1 MYSRNYST
9 WQHGPSR
16 CFSHTLELYE
26 LFCVF
31 IVQRTLK
38 EEVVDGE
45 KYLMALML
53 QGYLEESPVR
63 HRRVSVPKRNVKIRV
78 QMFPEE

>member
-9 WQHGPSR
+9 WQLGPSW
-16 CFSHTLELYE
+16 CFSHTLELSE
-26 LFCVF
+26 LFYVF

-45 KYLMALML
+45 KNLMALML
-53 QGYLEESPVR
+53 HGD
-63 HRRVSVPKRNVKIRV
+63 I
-78 QMFPEE
+78 